1 MRLIIVVDHRNTFK
15 NIITHDQINF
25 SIRDIFNLI
34 KMITILQIFPHLNI
48 IIGKLFFLIYF
59 KDINLDTFYHKLLSF
74 YFKLKKFEDIYFFK
88 TGIKLN

>member
-25 SIRDIFNLI
+25 SIRDIFNSI

-48 IIGKLFFLIYF
+48 IIGKLFFF
-59 KDINLDTFYHKLLSF
+59 NLLQRYIFRHFLS
-74 YFKLKKFEDIYFFK
+74 
-88 TGIKLN
+88 